1 MNQETNNQSAPAE
14 FKPDPAT
21 REPPPSV
28 RPPLSGPVRPRWGA
42 WFFLYGCLALLIGL
56 LVVGAFTFW
65 QYRGYY
71 TYINT
76 PEKALQQAI
85 TLEIKPGMN
94 FKSIAELLLM
104 ERVISDR
111 ARFVLLARSKNLT
124 MRVQAGQ
131 YTFRPGMTPLE
142 ILDMITRGEVTTVR
156 LLVPEGWTIYQIAE
170 RVGTL
175 GPWSEEKFI
184 QAAMSGDKS
193 VSPANSLEGY
203 LFPALYELT
212 MSMTEE
218 EIVDLMVRRGL
229 REMTPERLEQ
239 ARAVGLKNWHQVLT
253 LASLIE
259 KETGKPEERDLIS
272 GVFHNRLKRN
282 MLLQSDPTAVYG
294 LRDFKGPI
302 TPADLRRESR
312 YNTYLFPGLPPGP
325 IGNPGSAAIE
335 AALNPAETD
344 YLYFVADGKGG
355 HRFARTL
362 REHNRNINE
371 YRRLLREQRRAER

>member
-1 MNQETNNQSAPAE
+1 
-14 FKPDPAT
+14 
-21 REPPPSV
+21 
-28 RPPLSGPVRPRWGA
+28 
-42 WFFLYGCLALLIGL
+42 LIGL
-56 LVVGAFTFW
+56 LIIGAFAFR
-65 QYRGYY
+65 QYRAYHL
-71 TYINT
+71 YINM
-76 PEKALQQAI
+76 PEKSLQEAVM
-85 TLEIKPGMN
+85 LEIKPGMN
-94 FKSIAELLLM
+94 FKSITELLLM

-111 ARFVLLARSKNLT
+111 TRFILLARSQNLT

-142 ILDMITRGEVTTVR
+142 ILDMITRGEVTTVK
-156 LLVPEGWTIYQIAE
+156 LLVPEGWTIYQIAK

-193 VSPANSLEGY
+193 VSPTNSLEGY

-212 MSMTEE
+212 MSMTEDD
-218 EIVDLMVRRGL
+218 IVEMMVRRGQ

-239 ARAVGLKNWHQVLT
+239 ARAVGLKNWRQVLT

-259 KETGKPEERDLIS
+259 KETGKPEERALVS

-302 TPADLRRESR
+302 RPADLRRESR

-325 IGNPGSAAIE
+325 IGNPGAAAIE

-344 YLYFVADGKGG
+344 YLYFVADGEGG

-371 YRRLLREQRRAER
+371 YRRLLREQKRTER